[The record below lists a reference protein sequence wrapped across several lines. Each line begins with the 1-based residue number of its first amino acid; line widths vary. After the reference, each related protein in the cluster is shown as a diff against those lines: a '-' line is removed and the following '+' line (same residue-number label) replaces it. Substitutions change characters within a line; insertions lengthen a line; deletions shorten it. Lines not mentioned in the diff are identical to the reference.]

1 MRSIVFEGDTWE
13 QYETLRDKD
22 RQLHLNLCR
31 IIKDMQRGDP
41 ATGIG
46 KPEALKHNLSGL
58 WSRRLSRTDRVIYRF
73 DDEAI
78 YIFSIGGHCDQR

>member
-13 QYETLRDKD
+13 QYEALRDTDK
-22 RQLHLNLCR
+22 RLHRNLCR

-46 KPEALKHNLSGL
+46 KPGALKHNLSGL
-58 WSRRLSRTDRVIYRF
+58 RSRRLSQQDRVIHRF
-73 DDEAI
+73 DDESI
-78 YIFSIGGHCDQR
+78 YIFAIGGHCDHR